1 MMWWV
6 IIGVEF
12 ASKNIV
18 IDENYR
24 VKLQIWDT
32 AGQESFQ
39 AIVKSFY
46 RSASAVILVYN
57 ITKYGFVGYV
67 VRYRLK
73 PSLIGLSKLGRIH
86 PNMRYLCW
94 WGHISIYSHSKSI
107 QDYLGGKLVR
117 NRLSSL
123 WRNSR

>member
-1 MMWWV
+1 MLRM
-6 IIGVEF
+6 IITISIGSQSVHYDGIVGVEF

-57 ITKYGFVGYV
+57 ITKYGF
-67 VRYRLK
+67 K
-73 PSLIGLSKLGRIH
+73 
-86 PNMRYLCW
+86 
-94 WGHISIYSHSKSI
+94 
-107 QDYLGGKLVR
+107 DYF
-117 NRLSSL
+117 
-123 WRNSR
+123 